1 MARDLVCDRT
11 VHQEARML
19 PHGDYSLV
27 DLIREVTGWRQIGLE
42 ALEGNMP
49 ALVQA
54 FCQGCRAMAC
64 K

>member
-1 MARDLVCDRT
+1 
-11 VHQEARML
+11 ML